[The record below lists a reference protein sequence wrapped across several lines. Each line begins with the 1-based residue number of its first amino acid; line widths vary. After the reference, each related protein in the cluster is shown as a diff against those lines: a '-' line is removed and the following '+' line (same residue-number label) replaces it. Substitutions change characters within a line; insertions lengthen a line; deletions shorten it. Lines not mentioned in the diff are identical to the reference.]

1 MVIGDNGSETK
12 GRQGGRERGR
22 DGGDERERCY
32 FYVPLMIHPMHSIGA
47 GGWSPVWVW

>member
-22 DGGDERERCY
+22 DGGDEREKERERSFVQPIY
-32 FYVPLMIHPMHSIGA
+32 ISDLFA
-47 GGWSPVWVW
+47 